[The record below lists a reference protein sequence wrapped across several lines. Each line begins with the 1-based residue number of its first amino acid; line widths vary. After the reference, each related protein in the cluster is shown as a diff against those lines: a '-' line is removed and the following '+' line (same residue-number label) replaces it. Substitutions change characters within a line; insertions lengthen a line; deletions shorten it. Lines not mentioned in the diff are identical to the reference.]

1 VRVAVAALVI
11 FASYVALASLRPLI
25 ITRVRVGS
33 WAFRGGARRG
43 RLVGA
48 ALSASWGVVC
58 VGAIFDL
65 SGQVDRIG
73 ALDWFSLHAVGVVI
87 AVAGLPLIVV
97 AQATMGASWRI
108 GVDPGEKTE
117 LVTEGVFRFSRNPI
131 YCGMVAMAVGVA
143 LMVPNAVSVAAV
155 ALFIVA
161 VELQVRAIE
170 EPYLRRVHGT
180 EFTNWAA
187 TSGRFLPGIGTT
199 R

>member
-1 VRVAVAALVI
+1 VAVAALVI

-25 ITRVRVGS
+25 VTRVRAGY
-33 WAFRGGARRG
+33 WAFRGAPGRG
-43 RLVGA
+43 RFVGLL
-48 ALSASWGVVC
+48 LSVSWGIVC
-58 VGAIFDL
+58 AGAILDL
-65 SGQVDRIG
+65 NGQVARIG
-73 ALDWFSLHAVGVVI
+73 TLDGSIFQAAGVVV

-108 GVDPGEKTE
+108 GVDPGEKTD
-117 LVTEGVFRFSRNPI
+117 LVTGGLFRFSRNPI

-143 LMVPNAVSVAAV
+143 LMVPNAVTIAAV
-155 ALFIVA
+155 ALFIVV

-170 EPYLRRVHGT
+170 EPYLRRVHRD
-180 EFTNWAA
+180 EFTSWAS